1 MFKTTVGIDGMACG
15 MCEAHICSTIRKAM
29 DVKKVSAS
37 HKKKL
42 AEIITERPVD
52 ERLLREAIAPTG
64 YGVTSFKCEP
74 YEGKGFFA
82 KLSGLFGG
90 GKA

>member
-15 MCEAHICSTIRKAM
+15 MCEEHICSTIRT
-29 DVKKVSAS
+29 
-37 HKKKL
+37 
-42 AEIITERPVD
+42 EIITERPVD

-74 YEGKGFFA
+74 YEEKGFFA